1 MPRVR
6 ERWKALLFVALLAAS
21 VLVLFASASA
31 LFPRPEA
38 GAVRDVALRV
48 EGPGWTITYTAGL
61 TANGTAFAFLLEAAD
76 RSDFEVEFTRY
87 APPLD
92 SVLVDSING
101 TRNGQGGLWWLY
113 WVDGEYG
120 TVGADRRALAD
131 GDEVLWAFRA
141 YPPEGA

>member
-1 MPRVR
+1 VRSVR
-6 ERWKALLFVALLAAS
+6 ERWKALLFFALLVAS
-21 VLVLFASASA
+21 VLILLASASA
-31 LFPRPEA
+31 LYPRAPA
-38 GAVRDVALRV
+38 GVVRNVSLRV
-48 EGPGWTITYTAGL
+48 EGPGWTFTYDAAL
-61 TANGTAFAFLLEAAD
+61 TPNGTAFALLLESAD
-76 RSDFEVEFTRY
+76 RLGFEVEFTRY

-101 TRNGQGGLWWLY
+101 ARNGQGGLWWLY

-131 GDEVLWAFRA
+131 GAEVLWAFRA